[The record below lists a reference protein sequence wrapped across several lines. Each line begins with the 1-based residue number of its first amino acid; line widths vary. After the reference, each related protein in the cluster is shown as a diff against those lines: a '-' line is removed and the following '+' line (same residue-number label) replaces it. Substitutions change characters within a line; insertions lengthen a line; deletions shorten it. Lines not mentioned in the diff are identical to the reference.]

1 VELPFPAKKNFAI
14 SLADFDLPWRKDE
27 LFTSQLESMRGLR
40 KPLVPA
46 SGRNGYLLHFL
57 HGQADALS
65 QNGKAESGTPLQTHH
80 PYNDP
85 AGGSP
90 YPDSS
95 SPRRH
100 AMSAAHAFPNLALPY
115 VWAVAETTP
124 SQPRL
129 RPRPLSGA
137 AFYRKHTEA
146 LLRRYM
152 RVSLDVGRLPSI
164 LSRTVVRGRAT
175 CSRIRNFEDAVIFV
189 IDVERCLKRLD
200 MPSQELVARIA
211 LQEYTQVETA
221 ELTGQSARSI
231 FRKYGESLDQL
242 TTIFLEATLLNVDDS
257 YHCQEGE
264 TSR

>member
-1 VELPFPAKKNFAI
+1 
-14 SLADFDLPWRKDE
+14 
-27 LFTSQLESMRGLR
+27 
-40 KPLVPA
+40 
-46 SGRNGYLLHFL
+46 
-57 HGQADALS
+57 
-65 QNGKAESGTPLQTHH
+65 
-80 PYNDP
+80 
-85 AGGSP
+85 
-90 YPDSS
+90 
-95 SPRRH
+95 
-100 AMSAAHAFPNLALPY
+100 MSAAHAFPNLALPY
-115 VWAVAETTP
+115 VWAVAEITP

-129 RPRPLSGA
+129 HRRPLSGA

-211 LQEYTQVETA
+211 LQEYTQAETA

-242 TTIFLEATLLNVDDS
+242 TAIFLEARLLNVDDS
-257 YHCQEGE
+257 YRCQEGE